1 MRRMRIPSLVLAVTA
16 MILGSAVAAT
26 GSSHDTQEPFNQ
38 VTGTM
43 TVGPTM
49 PGGDWNVVDGV
60 SHYRAYPISAAGTT
74 FSDARLNGQLQS
86 DWNWDVHGSGSKPAP
101 SWGTMQIATDEVA
114 WEGTFTG
121 IKRVDGGPVDIRAF
135 LVGEGL
141 YDGLC
146 ATLDITATG
155 TASKD
160 TWIFD
165 GVIFP
170 ACGEA

>member
-1 MRRMRIPSLVLAVTA
+1 MRRMRIPSVALVVTA
-16 MILGSAVAAT
+16 MILGSAVAAI
-26 GSSHDTQEPFNQ
+26 GSSHDTQESFNQ

-43 TVGPTM
+43 TVGTTA
-49 PGGDWNVVDGV
+49 PGGDWDVVDGV
-60 SHYRAYPISAAGTT
+60 SHYRAYPISASGLT
-74 FSDARLNGQLQS
+74 FSDPRLNGQLQS
-86 DWNWDVHGSGSKPAP
+86 DWNWDVHGSGSKPTP

-114 WEGTFTG
+114 WQGTFTG

-141 YDGLC
+141 YDGFC
-146 ATLDITATG
+146 ATLDITTTG
-155 TASKD
+155 TATGD

-165 GVIFP
+165 GVIIP